1 MVMKLLCRLLVGI
14 ICGISASACATA
26 QARSAAAVPLVIPEP
41 PPRAAIEPSSSP
53 PERPSPPAVATPRP
67 ASPPAS
73 AQPPAPSPAPASAPA
88 AVGPQPTAPAPPTS
102 SVLRS
107 GGAGVQS
114 ISAREVRE
122 IIDRTSTKLGAL
134 HRARLSAGKRADFDA
149 ARRFLSQ
156 AQEAAKDNNL
166 MLAYYSAEKA
176 ETLADGLR

>member
-1 MVMKLLCRLLVGI
+1 MVMKLLCRLLAGI

-53 PERPSPPAVATPRP
+53 PERLSPPAVATPRP

-73 AQPPAPSPAPASAPA
+73 APPAPAPAPASAPA